1 MGMNAAG
8 ETSVAGRGDHVQEAA
23 GLRDVEKRGTLAAI
37 HALGILDVDADPVL
51 ESLCSLATRL
61 NGVDGACTVWLRGP
75 AARPALTQVAGE
87 RRDTGSAAPVGPY
100 APLCVS
106 GVEVGQVRS
115 ADLAPEAVA
124 HVAAEAS
131 RILTQRWEAARRDD
145 LNLPIGVFVVDSDLA
160 IIWVSPE
167 AEELGVAG
175 GPLVG
180 RPVLDIVDQNELS
193 FTTSLLGRGVAGR
206 GLTAII
212 PLTLILEPGERVPFD
227 VWGDNR
233 LDDPA
238 VEAMTFVGRRASR
251 SDAELALLG
260 DQMGVL
266 NRLAAGHPLG
276 DVLHRVIDMIE
287 HRDPTASVCVME
299 YDHSGERLHPLLAP
313 ALAVPVVGALLGLPV
328 GPDSPAAGGSIH
340 RLIGQY
346 TPDVALDSAFEPLA
360 TVLAQHS
367 IRACWSMPI
376 RSLTEGT
383 VLGAIDV
390 YRTVAGDPREAD
402 SRVLAVAARLAGLA
416 IDHDARDRELVYQAS
431 HDPLTKLPNRALF
444 SERLAAAAEN
454 GNVGVLFLDLDR
466 FKLVNDTMGHA
477 FGDLVLQAVARRL
490 DAAVDDPVMVARFGG
505 DEFTVLVPKLE
516 HVDHLVQ
523 VGVQLLAAIAEPY
536 EVAGHRVVLGASA
549 GAALAIEATSDP
561 QSLVR
566 DADTALYHAKDMG
579 RGRVEVFDDC
589 LLAAGAERV
598 RVENAL
604 RAALELG
611 LIDVHFQPT
620 VRVSDGGVVGAEAL
634 ARCTTES
641 GAYLPPA
648 VFIPV
653 AEEVGL
659 LPAVF
664 EVVFRQACAA
674 AAAANV
680 GRTTPFVVWVN
691 LSPRQLGS
699 VAVVDQ
705 IGRIID
711 ESDALASMLGF
722 EVTESGVLLDPEE
735 SAEFL
740 TRLRSLGAR
749 IALDDFGT
757 GYSSLGYLQALPVD
771 TVKLDRSFVVRAGD
785 DPRSR
790 AIVGSVVDLT
800 RAMGLACVAEG
811 VETQDQLDVITELG
825 CELVQGFVYARPM
838 SAEDLADWLASRH

>member
-1 MGMNAAG
+1 M
-8 ETSVAGRGDHVQEAA
+8 QKAA
-23 GLRDVEKRGTLAAI
+23 GLRDIEERGTLAAI

-61 NGVDGACTVWLRGP
+61 NGGLGTCTVWLRGP
-75 AARPALTQVAGE
+75 AARPELAQVAGT
-87 RRDTGSAAPVGPY
+87 RDVEPSASPGTCV
-100 APLCVS
+100 PLYLGEVA
-106 GVEVGQVRS
+106 VGQVCS
-115 ADLAPEAVA
+115 ADLDRKAVA
-124 HVAAEAS
+124 HVAAEVS
-131 RILTQRWEAARRDD
+131 RILSQRWAAARRDSHD
-145 LNLPIGVFVVDSDLA
+145 MPVGVFVVDSELA

-180 RPVLDIVDQNELS
+180 RPVLDIVDQDELS
-193 FTTSLLGRGVAGR
+193 FATSLLSRGVAGR
-206 GLTAII
+206 GRTTVI
-212 PLTLILEPGERVPFD
+212 PLTLILEPIDRVPFD

-233 LDDPA
+233 LADPA
-238 VEAMTFVGRRASR
+238 VAAMAFVARRASR

-276 DVLHRVIDMIE
+276 NVLHRVIDMIE
-287 HRDPTASVCVME
+287 HRDPRASVCVME
-299 YDHSGERLHPLLAP
+299 YDQSGECLHPLLAP
-313 ALAVPVVGALLGLPV
+313 SLAIPVVGALLGLPV

-346 TPDVALDSAFEPLA
+346 TPDVALDSAFESLA
-360 TVLAQHS
+360 TVLAENC

-376 RSLTEGT
+376 RSLTDGT

-390 YRTVAGDPREAD
+390 YRTVPGDPSEAD
-402 SRVLAVAARLAGLA
+402 SRVLAVAGRLAGLA

-444 SERLAAAAEN
+444 SERLAGAAEN

-477 FGDLVLQAVARRL
+477 FGDLVLHAVARRL
-490 DAAVDDPVMVARFGG
+490 EAAVDEPVLVARFGG
-505 DEFTVLVPKLE
+505 DEFTVLVPKVE
-516 HVDHLVQ
+516 HVDQLVA
-523 VGVQLLAAIAEPY
+523 VGVRLLASIAEPY
-536 EVAGHRVVLGASA
+536 QVAGHRVVLGASA
-549 GAALAIEATSDP
+549 GAALAIEETSDP

-579 RGRVEVFDDC
+579 RGRVEVFDDR

-598 RVENAL
+598 RVEDAL
-604 RAALELG
+604 RVALECN

-620 VRVSDGGVVGAEAL
+620 VRVSDDVVVGAEAL
-634 ARCTTES
+634 ARCATES
-641 GAYLPPA
+641 GEHLPPA

-664 EVVFRQACAA
+664 EVVFSQACAA
-674 AAAANV
+674 AAAWNLD
-680 GRTTPFVVWVN
+680 RKTPFVVWVN
-691 LSPRQLGS
+691 LSPQQLGS

-711 ESDALASMLGF
+711 ASDASASMLGF
-722 EVTESGVLLDPEE
+722 EVTESGILLDPDEA
-735 SAEFL
+735 AEFL
-740 TRLRSLGAR
+740 ARLRSLGAR
-749 IALDDFGT
+749 VALDDFGT
-757 GYSSLGYLQALPVD
+757 GYSSLGYLQTLPVD
-771 TVKLDRSFVVRAGD
+771 TVKLDRSFVIRAGD
-785 DPRSR
+785 DPRTR

-800 RAMGLACVAEG
+800 RAMDLTCVAEG
-811 VETQDQLDVITELG
+811 VETQDQLDVMTELG
-825 CELVQGFVYARPM
+825 CELVQGFIYARPM
-838 SAEDLADWLASRH
+838 PADDVTRWLASRN